1 METTSKGGAKRDRS
15 QKKPQ
20 QAQGERQDTKTPN
33 KKLKP
38 SDHGGMI
45 DIYARLDRVDD
56 AHAHW

>member
-1 METTSKGGAKRDRS
+1 MTEQLNMLVGFEKNPGT
-15 QKKPQ
+15 
-20 QAQGERQDTKTPN
+20 